1 VAIGPIL
8 VEDVMDM
15 DGRLDVCDG
24 SERIVVV
31 DEAIISMNEVC
42 ILQELVVGYQSYPCS
57 KSTSCWR

>member
-1 VAIGPIL
+1 
-8 VEDVMDM
+8 MDM